1 MAIWLLNPLII
12 IVSVLVFMGLL
23 IFLGRFRNGRY
34 LRPIILWL
42 NKIPWLSK
50 QFQRVSQ
57 AAIEKQNPELAS
69 AMRKLQRV
77 GPNPDQK
84 KLTQAYHS
92 LSQDERRAYQE
103 AIEAQGGMPEAPNRQ
118 MRRAQQRQTQG
129 SRPERPSG
137 GAKRGKKR

>member
-1 MAIWLLNPLII
+1 MAIWLLIPLII
-12 IVSVLVFMGLL
+12 ILSVLVFMGLL
-23 IFLGRFRNGRY
+23 IFLGRFKNGKY
-34 LRPIILWL
+34 LRPIIMWL

-50 QFQRVSQ
+50 QFQKVSQ

-92 LSQDERRAYQE
+92 LSTDERRAYQE
-103 AIEAQGGMPEAPNRQ
+103 AIEQQGGMPEAPNRQ
-118 MRRAQQRQTQG
+118 MRRAQQRQTQANKP
-129 SRPERPSG
+129 SRPAG
-137 GAKRGKKR
+137 NTKRGKKR